1 MKKTTKVLIVDDE
14 AYIRRVLELKLKNK
28 GYEVFTA
35 VDGTDGLE
43 KFNLCKPDVV
53 ITDIKMPGVDGQAL
67 CEYINSSTN
76 NKPYLIIVITC
87 SVSDSNMRWIN
98 NMVDT
103 LIMEKPFSPSRVLE
117 AIEDYIDN

>member
-43 KFNLCKPDVV
+43 KFDLCKPDVV